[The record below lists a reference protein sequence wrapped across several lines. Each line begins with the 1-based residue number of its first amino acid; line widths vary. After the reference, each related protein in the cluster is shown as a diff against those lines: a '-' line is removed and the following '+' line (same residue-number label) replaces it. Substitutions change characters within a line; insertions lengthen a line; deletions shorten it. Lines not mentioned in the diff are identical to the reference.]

1 MDVKLRLRAL
11 VLLTRRRELRNA
23 QRKRTR
29 SAAWI
34 SFGASP
40 TPIPCVLWDMSEE
53 GVRLTAAHTEI
64 LPDRFTLH
72 LAKDKPGRLCRVAWR
87 KKPYLGV
94 RFVS

>member
-1 MDVKLRLRAL
+1 
-11 VLLTRRRELRNA
+11 
-23 QRKRTR
+23 
-29 SAAWI
+29 
-34 SFGASP
+34 
-40 TPIPCVLWDMSEE
+40 MSEQ

-94 RFVS
+94 RFVSEPV